1 MNVLTTHT
9 RSVFAFAAL
18 MIISACGGG
27 GGDSSPIHIQPPD
40 ASTPPGTGTV
50 GLMLTDM
57 PNGDFS
63 QVVAEVRSVALLGRD
78 EEIVIFSVPEGG
90 PATSVDLLAL
100 ENFNELFAIA
110 DGIPA
115 GTYDR
120 IRLVLDGVTLYETQE
135 ATGLPVQLPDSGAI
149 DIKPREKIIVGT
161 DGMLML
167 ELDIDATK
175 SIKVVKGKGET
186 AYRLLPVI
194 AVDVSDH
201 TDDAIGTK
209 LTWIHG
215 DVSSIDP
222 DNTSLVVCQK
232 KRRSDPG
239 GASTVKDRCVTIAS
253 GEQTSIFLP
262 DGGPGDLAG
271 VSAGDPLTVIGRL
284 SVETGTAGNGL
295 VLEAFVIE
303 LGELGNFDRLNGTVD
318 TPLDTVSGE
327 FGIAVSAGQM
337 FDAASNIKGLVQAGT
352 RIFDTGGNALAESA
366 LQVGVP
372 GEFEGVFVADTNT
385 LRTSWIIID
394 PDARATQSISGTI
407 TSVEAAQNT
416 FMLMTTPSDQLESVP
431 IQVCVYEQTEITLVT
446 LTDTDTL
453 TQGVAL
459 GDLAADMGAEVFGV
473 EDSTGCFEAEAVRA
487 EDDQRTEDPVNRMPV
502 ANAGPDQS
510 VTTGESVMLDGSRSE
525 DPDGDALVYRWS
537 LAVPTGSSATLD
549 DSSSVMPAFT
559 TDVDG
564 DYVAELTVSDGASDS
579 LPDAVT
585 VTAAAVPEP
594 ANNPPTAAAG
604 PDQSVEVGDTV
615 TLSGSGTDVDG
626 DPLTFQW
633 TLMPPAGSMAS
644 LSGADTATPGFTA
657 DVEGDYTLELVV
669 NDGTVDSDPDQLVVT
684 ATAPPPTLD
693 GAGLYADNCAGCHG
707 QLERSEYRGAS
718 ASAIQR
724 AIDQNKGGMGRL
736 SFLTPE
742 EVQAIADALAN

>member
-1 MNVLTTHT
+1 MNAWTTHA
-9 RSVFAFAAL
+9 RSAFVLAAL
-18 MIISACGGG
+18 MIISGCGGG
-27 GGDSSPIHIQPPD
+27 GGDSSPIDIQPPD

-63 QVVAEVRSVALLGRD
+63 QVVAEVRSVALLARD
-78 EEIVIFSVPEGG
+78 QEIGIFSVSAGG
-90 PATSVDLLAL
+90 SATSVDLLAL
-100 ENFNELFAIA
+100 ENFNELFAIT
-110 DGIPA
+110 DDIPA

-120 IRLVLDGVTLYETQE
+120 IRLVLDAVTLYETQG
-135 ATGLPVQLPDSGAI
+135 AAGLPVQLPDSGAI
-149 DIKPREKIIVGT
+149 DIKPREKIMVGT
-161 DGMLML
+161 DGILML

-175 SIKVVKGKGET
+175 SIKVVKNKGET

-194 AVDVSDH
+194 TVDASDH
-201 TDDAIGTK
+201 TDDEIGTK

-222 DNTSLVVCQK
+222 DNGSLVVCQK
-232 KRRSDPG
+232 KRRSDPA
-239 GASTVKDRCVTIAS
+239 GAGTVKDRCVTIAS

-262 DGGPGDLAG
+262 GGGPGDLAG

-284 SVETGTAGNGL
+284 SIEAGIAVNGL
-295 VLEAFVIE
+295 VLDAFVIE
-303 LGELGNFDRLNGTVD
+303 LGELGNFDRLNGRVD
-318 TPLDTVSGE
+318 MPLDTVTGE
-327 FGIAVSAGQM
+327 FGIAVVAGQM

-352 RIFDTGGNALAESA
+352 RIFDTGGNALGESA

-372 GEFEGVFVADTNT
+372 GEFGGVFVADTNT
-385 LRTSWIIID
+385 LKTSWIIID
-394 PDARATQSISGTI
+394 PDARATQSVSGTI

-416 FMLMTTPSDQLESVP
+416 FMLMTTLSDQLDSVP
-431 IQVCVYEQTEITLVT
+431 IQVCVSEQTEITLVT

-459 GDLAADMGAEVFGV
+459 GDLVADMEAEVFGV
-473 EDSTGCFEAEAVRA
+473 DDSTGCFEAEAVRA
-487 EDDQRTEDPVNRMPV
+487 EDDQRTTDPVNRMPV

-510 VTTGESVMLDGSRSE
+510 VTTGESVMLDGSGSA

-537 LAVPTGSSATLD
+537 LGAPTGSSATLD

-579 LPDAVT
+579 LPDTVT
-585 VTAAAVPEP
+585 VTAAAAPEP
-594 ANNPPTAAAG
+594 TNNPPTAAAG

-615 TLSGSGTDVDG
+615 TLSGSGTDADG
-626 DPLTFQW
+626 DPLAFRW
-633 TLMPPAGSMAS
+633 TLMPPAGSTAS
-644 LSGADTATPGFTA
+644 LSGADTATPAFTA
-657 DVEGDYTLELVV
+657 DVQGDYTLELVV
-669 NDGTVDSDPDQLVVT
+669 NDGTEDSAPDRLVVT
-684 ATAPPPTLD
+684 ATAPPPVLD
-693 GAGLYADNCAGCHG
+693 GARLYADNCARCHG
-707 QLERSEYRGAS
+707 QLDQSEYRGAS
-718 ASAIQR
+718 ASAIQGG
-724 AIDQNKGGMGRL
+724 IDQNKGGMGQL